1 MSEKYKG
8 LVGRAHLAKESA
20 KEAWSSAKE
29 VGGVN
34 GALQEKVD
42 QYKENVIRK
51 INHGEG
57 DYDHLYR
64 YNAQCDFKK
73 HS

>member
-20 KEAWSSAKE
+20 KEAWSTAKE
-29 VGGVN
+29 GGA
-34 GALQEKVD
+34 GQALKAKVD
-42 QYKENVIRK
+42 VVKEDVIRK

-64 YNAQCDFKK
+64 
-73 HS
+73 